1 MVRRIAEI
9 LGQNGYELQKD
20 PLQGVWLK
28 ETAASCNLFVIMK
41 GEYSAGVLQ
50 EIESE
55 ILHKIQIMKGKT
67 GTLLFLLVE
76 PVGILSE
83 SQRKCLSETS
93 NVWLISED
101 FGIVYVF
108 ENQPSDFDG
117 MRSVLEDGLRLPA
130 KKKRI
135 PYVTI
140 GLILCNLLV
149 FGLEIVSSYSAG
161 TVEETVLSAGEVRWD
176 LVWNHQQIYR
186 LFTAMFL
193 HYSFEHLLSN
203 MVTLGMMGMIV
214 ERYMKKVDYLL
225 TYLLAGLAGNVL
237 TVLVEY
243 GTSPAISSAGASGAV
258 FGVVGMILSILIKN
272 RGKLE
277 NITLPHYALMVVLSV
292 VNGFVTFGIN
302 GWAHLG
308 GLITG
313 LCFGLLL
320 YGRQT
325 TKMG

>member
-1 MVRRIAEI
+1 MVRRIAAI
-9 LGQNGYELQKD
+9 LGQNGYELLKD

-28 ETAASCNLFVIMK
+28 ETAESCNLFVVMK
-41 GEYSAGVLQ
+41 GEYS
-50 EIESE
+50 SE
-55 ILHKIQIMKGKT
+55 ILQKIESDILQKIQIIKGKT
-67 GTLLFLLVE
+67 GKLLFLLVE
-76 PVGILSE
+76 PNGILSE
-83 SQRKCLSETS
+83 SQRRCLDEVS

-101 FGIVYVF
+101 MGVVYVF
-108 ENQPSDFDG
+108 ENQPSDFAG
-117 MRSVLEDGLRLPA
+117 MRRVLEDGLRIPA
-130 KKKRI
+130 KKKEI

-140 GLILCNLLV
+140 GLIICNLLV
-149 FGLEIVSSYSAG
+149 FGLEIVSGYYAG
-161 TVEETVLSAGEVRWD
+161 SVEGTVLSAGEVQWD
-176 LVWNHQQIYR
+176 LVWKQHQIYR

-193 HYSFEHLLSN
+193 HYNFEHLLSN

-214 ERYMKKVDYLL
+214 ERYMKKGDYLL
-225 TYLLAGLAGNVL
+225 AYLLAGLAGNVL

-243 GTSPAISSAGASGAV
+243 GTIPAIPSAGASGAV
-258 FGVVGMILSILIKN
+258 FGVVAMILSILIKN

-277 NITLPHYALMVVLSV
+277 NITLPHYVLMVVLSV
-292 VNGFVTFGIN
+292 INGFLTFGIN
-302 GWAHLG
+302 GWAHFG